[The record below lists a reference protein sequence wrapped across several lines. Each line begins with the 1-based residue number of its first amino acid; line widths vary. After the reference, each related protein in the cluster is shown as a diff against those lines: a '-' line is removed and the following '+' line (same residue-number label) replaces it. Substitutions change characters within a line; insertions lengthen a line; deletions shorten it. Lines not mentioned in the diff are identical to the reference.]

1 MTRTLGDITNELK
14 EKVLSP
20 AKEEAER
27 RLGEARSQAD
37 KIILEAKKEASQ
49 IKEKA
54 KKDAEQTVKQMERD
68 LATSARN
75 FVLLVEERLEEAIVR
90 PVVEEEVKSVFEQK
104 DFLSSI
110 IEIVVKKFIE
120 IHGKDNSIEL
130 LLPEQNKKELEEWF
144 VNKFMYRAVQG
155 LNVRFTDKFSFG
167 FKLSFDETKT
177 YVNFGEGL
185 VEVFSE
191 FCSPRFRKYFF
202 MATEGK

>member
-27 RLGEARSQAD
+27 TLGEARSQAD
-37 KIILEAKKEASQ
+37 KIILEATKEALQ
-49 IKEKA
+49 IRENA
-54 KKDAEQTVKQMERD
+54 RKDAEQTVKQMELD

-75 FVLLVEERLEEAIVR
+75 FVLLVQERLEGAIVR
-90 PVVEEEVKSVFEQK
+90 PVVEEEVKSILEQK

-130 LLPEQNKKELEEWF
+130 LLPEQHRKELEEWF

-155 LNVRFTDKFSFG
+155 FNVRFTDKFSFG
-167 FKLSFDETKT
+167 FKLSFDEKGT

-191 FCSPRFRKYFF
+191 FCSPRFRKYFL
-202 MATEGK
+202 MSAEGK